1 MIISF
6 FRTVDR
12 LLPLISRACIIFSGI
27 ALVVLLVIFGWL
39 VFGRYVLNQ
48 TPTWVEQL
56 ALLLVCYITFI
67 GAAAGVHEQN
77 HLGVTFIRESFPPA
91 IKRPL
96 RIICDVALCGFGAVM
111 FLACTDLVKF
121 GWSTNLAMLNIPE
134 GIRTLSAAIC
144 GALIFVFAGAHA
156 LSKTYNYYLSG
167 NPVTDEDVF

>member
-1 MIISF
+1 MLSF
-6 FRTVDR
+6 FKAVNR
-12 LLPLISRACIIFSGI
+12 LLPLISRTCILLCGI

-77 HLGVTFIRESFPPA
+77 HLGVTFIRESFPKA
-91 IKRPL
+91 IKQPL
-96 RIICDVALCGFGAVM
+96 RIICDVLLCIFGGVM
-111 FLACTDLVKF
+111 VVYCTDLVQF

-144 GALIFVFAGAHA
+144 GGLIFLFAGAHA
-156 LSKTYNYYLSG
+156 ISKTYTYYLSDE
-167 NPVTDEDVF
+167 PVADEDVF